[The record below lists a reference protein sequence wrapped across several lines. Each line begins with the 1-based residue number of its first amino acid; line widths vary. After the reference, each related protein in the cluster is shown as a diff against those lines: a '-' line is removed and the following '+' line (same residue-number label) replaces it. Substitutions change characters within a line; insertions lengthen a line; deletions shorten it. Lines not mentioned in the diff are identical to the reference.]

1 MANLKSMSTLL
12 WQIRP
17 PYLNYSDAVGF
28 LVGDSLPKMLEE
40 YKEKLNEHIHVL
52 PIYPTFLESEF
63 PKLCED
69 LPTKPLKFIEA
80 LIETNTQ
87 HVNAYFKFV
96 LSGMINQ
103 AWAQFKPLDWR
114 QFNHLMER
122 KQSTANGRKI
132 SAHLSNWI
140 LPNLSQHLESLL
152 SDADRVNMC
161 LPSHGRWIK
170 RRCFPVLAHFPRMAI
185 DLSIGF

>member
-1 MANLKSMSTLL
+1 MNISMF
-12 WQIRP
+12 
-17 PYLNYSDAVGF
+17 Y
-28 LVGDSLPKMLEE
+28 
-40 YKEKLNEHIHVL
+40 H
-52 PIYPTFLESEF
+52 YPTFLESEF

-69 LPTKPLKFIEA
+69 LATKPLKFIEA

-161 LPSHGRWIK
+161 LTIAWSMDQQGGDVSQIIG
-170 RRCFPVLAHFPRMAI
+170 HFPEWLHSFHWIQGKFILPEFVLHLDNTRF
-185 DLSIGF
+185 LYSNQSY